1 MKVREN
7 DTHRISSLG
16 THGRLS
22 KPVEIGNEYEVEI
35 IDRGKSGS
43 ADGIAKIQG
52 LVIFVKGGKVGDKV
66 RVKITAI
73 GERFAKAELVI
84 HT

>member
-1 MKVREN
+1 MKIRE
-7 DTHRISSLG
+7 DGMHRVSSLG

-22 KPVEIGNEYEVEI
+22 KPVVIGNEYDVEI
-35 IDRGKSGS
+35 IDRGKSGP

-52 LVIFVKGGKVGDKV
+52 LVIFVKDGKVGDKV
-66 RVKITAI
+66 RVKITDI
-73 GERFAKAELVI
+73 GERFAKAELVK

>member
-43 ADGIAKIQG
+43 ADGIAKIQR
-52 LVIFVKGGKVGDKV
+52 LVIFVKDGKVGDKV

>member
-35 IDRGKSGS
+35 IDRGKSRS

-52 LVIFVKGGKVGDKV
+52 LVIFVKDGKVGDKV